1 MISILLDFEIK
12 VEMAKLDK
20 NPSCFF
26 NNLSLF
32 LFLSSSWIVS
42 RSPRPF
48 GPMCDLLWSDPL
60 EEFGSEKPTQENFCH
75 NSVRGCSYYYR
86 FVKTLRLLMYLQ
98 SMLCMHLNALSYS
111 RMCMVHAL
119 YMATYAVFQVP
130 LFLMLTPTCTMYCC
144 TNVHTHAHTCTCTHS
159 YPSSHTCT
167 HSHPHSYN
175 ACCEFLQ
182 RNSLLSIIR
191 AHEAQDA
198 GYKMYRKSQT
208 TGFPSLITIFSAP
221 NYLDVYGNKG
231 RWV

>member
-1 MISILLDFEIK
+1 MHYHSHVCVWYMHCTWQHMQYFK
-12 VEMAKLDK
+12 YHFF
-20 NPSCFF
+20 SC
-26 NNLSLF
+26 L
-32 LFLSSSWIVS
+32 
-42 RSPRPF
+42 
-48 GPMCDLLWSDPL
+48 
-60 EEFGSEKPTQENFCH
+60 
-75 NSVRGCSYYYR
+75 
-86 FVKTLRLLMYLQ
+86 
-98 SMLCMHLNALSYS
+98 HLHVQ
-111 RMCMVHAL
+111 CIDV
-119 YMATYAVFQVP
+119 
-130 LFLMLTPTCTMYCC
+130 PTCT
-144 TNVHTHAHTCTCTHS
+144 HTHAHTCTCTHS
-159 YPSSHTCT
+159 HPSSHTCT